1 MSERR
6 KEQSLAPD
14 RRRDKKYKRGVFLK
28 LPLRHGK
35 AVRRTN
41 LVERSFEEERRRRK
55 VIGGFLTEKSA
66 LKVIFTTLIK
76 AERRWKRIPMGER
89 DGGCKCL
96 IIKLSLFYR
105 KNGT

>member
-1 MSERR
+1 MERNT
-6 KEQSLAPD
+6 KPLSLLKSLLKGHLALINL
-14 RRRDKKYKRGVFLK
+14 LK
-28 LPLRHGK
+28 LPLRHRK

-41 LVERSFEEERRRRK
+41 LIERSFEEERRRTK